1 MTSARRYTGHLAAAL
16 ALAVWSVSAGALTQQ
31 PAPVFRGSVELFT
44 VRIHVIAGRG
54 QPMPELDSTAFSIRI
69 GSRTPLVLFAEH
81 VPIPNEAERAGG
93 PYEFFKP
100 VPNQLSALYVVGVEA
115 SAAYCH
121 KTPKVRVESKGLKV
135 RGFSWTPGRGCT
147 PPGARIFKNSSSP
160 VFGRAQRLPTKGQPP
175 SPRLRASQGE

>member
-1 MTSARRYTGHLAAAL
+1 
-16 ALAVWSVSAGALTQQ
+16 
-31 PAPVFRGSVELFT
+31 VELFT

-115 SAAYCH
+115 SAAYCR
-121 KTPKVRVESKGLKV
+121 KTPKVRVTPKGLKV
-135 RGFSWTPGRGCT
+135 RGLAWTPGRGCV
-147 PPGARIFKNSSSP
+147 PPEARIIKEKLS
-160 VFGRAQRLPTKGQPP
+160 G
-175 SPRLRASQGE
+175 